1 MSQKVTGIWGRKI
14 GMTQVFVNDKVVPVT
29 AIDIAD
35 WRVTNIKTQERDG
48 YNALQVGLVKDRYK
62 DKEYNKEWMKKPSV
76 YYSFIREIPLNN
88 GAINVTLGDSVDF
101 TDVVKH
107 GELVDVSGI
116 TIGKSFAGV
125 VKRWRFAGPPASH
138 GSTMGKRP
146 GSIGSLVK
154 SGYVAKGKK
163 LPGHMGCD
171 NRMTKN
177 LEVVMVKAESKTLL
191 VKGSIPGKSG
201 NLVFV
206 RRVQVDNE

>member
-1 MSQKVTGIWGRKI
+1 MNQKVIGIWGRKI

-48 YNALQVGLVKDRYK
+48 YNALQVGLVKDRFRNEK
-62 DKEYNKEWMKKPSV
+62 YNNEWSKHPST
-76 YYSFIREIPLNN
+76 YYSFIREIPLNE
-88 GAINVTLGDSVDF
+88 AATNVAKGDSVDF
-101 TDVVKH
+101 TQLITL
-107 GELVDVSGI
+107 GELVDVSGT

-138 GSTMGKRP
+138 GSTMGNRP

-171 NRMTKN
+171 TRMMKN
-177 LEVVMVKAESKTLL
+177 LEVVMIKSDSKTLL